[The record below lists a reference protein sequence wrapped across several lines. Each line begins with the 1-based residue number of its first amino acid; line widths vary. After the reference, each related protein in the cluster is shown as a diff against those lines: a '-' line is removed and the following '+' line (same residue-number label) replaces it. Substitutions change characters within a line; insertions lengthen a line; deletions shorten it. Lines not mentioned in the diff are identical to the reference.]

1 MQLSRATTTPQ
12 PALDPAGASGTAAR
26 LDELGR
32 MPLVRFDYRPIPS
45 PGAKPPLQKVASA
58 LPTWDAA
65 TIERAQELGWEAFW
79 DAHPAGAGRVV
90 PLVGV
95 ASWEDA
101 VTAARELALTTRPH
115 FAPGDKQAQAVL
127 QLADGSF
134 HAAGLGGIDEA
145 RLGMWILRMGSY
157 PGYWTPPTAAALAPE
172 VVAIV
177 GASPTTYD
185 TRGQVGAPVLPVR

>member
-1 MQLSRATTTPQ
+1 MQLRSAFRTSRHA
-12 PALDPAGASGTAAR
+12 DAGDVASTVGAR

-32 MPLVRFDYRPIPS
+32 RPLVRFDYRPIAA
-45 PGAKPPLQKVASA
+45 PGAKPPMQKVASA
-58 LPTWDAA
+58 MPTWDQA
-65 TIERAQELGWEAFW
+65 TIERAQELGWDDFW
-79 DAHPAGAGRVV
+79 AEHPAGAARIV
-90 PLVGV
+90 PLEG
-95 ASWEDA
+95 AATWDDA
-101 VTAARELALTTRPH
+101 VRAARTLALTTRPQ

-157 PGYWTPPTAAALAPE
+157 PGYWSPPTATALEPE

-185 TRGQVGAPVLPVR
+185 TRGRVGVPVPPMR